1 MNIVVA
7 IILGLVQGLAEFLPI
22 SSSGHLF
29 ILQQAFGIQ
38 EGGIFFS
45 VMLHIGTLFAV
56 CIVYRRTLLDL
67 LKHPFQKKTYLLIAS
82 TIVTVAIYLLFK
94 SFFDEAME
102 TGALVGISFIF
113 TAVILLISDFISVHA
128 SKNKDEYAIKDMK
141 YPAAIG
147 IGFMQGIGVLP
158 GVSRS
163 GSTIAGAKIFG
174 LLREDAAEFS
184 FLLSIPAIIGGFVT
198 EIPYLFET
206 GVSNIPWAE
215 VIIGMIAA
223 FVSGYFAVRFMIKLI
238 STKKLWG
245 FSIYTGI
252 LGLLILL
259 DMNLFHLIFK

>member
-102 TGALVGISFIF
+102 TGAG
-113 TAVILLISDFISVHA
+113 
-128 SKNKDEYAIKDMK
+128 N
-141 YPAAIG
+141 
-147 IGFMQGIGVLP
+147 
-158 GVSRS
+158 
-163 GSTIAGAKIFG
+163 
-174 LLREDAAEFS
+174 
-184 FLLSIPAIIGGFVT
+184 FVY
-198 EIPYLFET
+198 IY
-206 GVSNIPWAE
+206 
-215 VIIGMIAA
+215 
-223 FVSGYFAVRFMIKLI
+223 SGYTANI
-238 STKKLWG
+238 
-245 FSIYTGI
+245 
-252 LGLLILL
+252 
-259 DMNLFHLIFK
+259 